1 MYRSWYF
8 AVILFLLVPSS
19 SALGALTT
27 YDRAVKTYS
36 EGKYDSTIVIIKEHL
51 RKYIKDPQS
60 EKLVPLVTEALLRK
74 GDTESVHRLVAM
86 FRQQYP
92 ASIYMARLSYL
103 DGVAFAK
110 EEKFLKALNSFS
122 AALDGGVSRSLDSL
136 IMVNSELIATAMCAE
151 EFSSIPSKMLHS
163 RIAELMR
170 YYEIAK
176 VYGAGEYTRAQSLA
190 DQFQKNFPRSRYN
203 SKVNNFFAK
212 SKTKEK
218 ETSSVNVG
226 ILAPVSGDEGEIGRK
241 IVSGVQLAIDQ
252 FNSQKVLKIKP
263 LLFDTK
269 GSMIETARKTKE
281 LIDQKTVPV
290 IIGPMLSHTATVC
303 AAMVMDKPVVMIS
316 PTATD
321 DGISELGK
329 NIFQMNTTMGVLAR
343 KIASYAI
350 DNLNIREFAILA
362 PETSYGRL
370 MADNFKQEL
379 LKRNIEVVAEEY
391 FEEGGNDFT
400 PQFTSLRSKLLSRYI
415 DKQMLE
421 KSIDSKSRALVRA
434 DSTRYADSTLP
445 VQGLFIPA
453 EAEDIVMIA
462 PQVVF
467 HRIRTQI
474 LGSNGWNNQKVIDD
488 GNRYV
493 INAMFSASFE
503 PDQNQSNWIEFRKA
517 FKARYNSEP
526 DKISAMGYDAASLVL
541 RAIETAGDDP
551 EKIAAALSN
560 IHGYNGLSSTI
571 SFSPESGTNTEAVIM
586 KVTQKGFVRVQ

>member
-1 MYRSWYF
+1 MNRLWF
-8 AVILFLLVPSS
+8 VAVLLFLLFPSS
-19 SALGALTT
+19 SAFSAVTT

-36 EGKYDSTIVIIKEHL
+36 EGKYDSTIVIIKDYL
-51 RKYIKDPQS
+51 RKYTKDPQS
-60 EKLVPLVTEALLRK
+60 EKLVPLVTEALLRR
-74 GDTESVHRLVAM
+74 GDIESVHRLIAM

-92 ASIYMARLSYL
+92 GSVYMPRLSYL

-122 AALDGGVSRSLDSL
+122 AALDAGIPRTLDSL
-136 IMVNSELIATAMCAE
+136 VMVNSELIATTMCAD
-151 EFSSIPSKMLHS
+151 EFSSIPSSMLNS

-170 YYEIAK
+170 YYEVAK
-176 VYGAGEYTRAQSLA
+176 VYALGEYARAQSLA

-203 SKVNNFFAK
+203 QKVNNFFAK

-218 ETSSVNVG
+218 ETSSINVA
-226 ILAPVSGDEGEIGRK
+226 IMAPVSGEEGEIGRK
-241 IVSGVQLAIDQ
+241 IVSGIQLAIDQ
-252 FNSQKVLKIKP
+252 FNSQKTVKVKP

-269 GSMIETARKTKE
+269 GSMIETARTTKE
-281 LIDQKTVPV
+281 LIDQKSIPV
-290 IIGPMLSHTATVC
+290 IIGPMLSQDATVC
-303 AAMVMDKPVVMIS
+303 AAMLMDKPVVMIS

-321 DGISELGK
+321 DGISELGE
-329 NIFQMNTTMGVLAR
+329 NVFQMNTTMGVLAR

-350 DNLNIREFAILA
+350 DNINIREFAIMA
-362 PETSYGRL
+362 PETPYGRL
-370 MADNFKQEL
+370 MAENFKQEL

-391 FEEGGNDFT
+391 FEEGANDFA
-400 PQFTSLRSKLLSRYI
+400 PQFNSLRSKLLARYL

-421 KSIDSKSRALVRA
+421 KMIDSRSRAVARV
-434 DSTRYADSTLP
+434 DSAKYADSTLP

-462 PQVVF
+462 PQVAF
-467 HRIRTQI
+467 HRIHTQI
-474 LGSNGWNNQKVIDD
+474 FGSNGWHNQKVIDD

-493 INAMFSASFE
+493 VNAMFSASFE
-503 PDQNQSNWIEFRKA
+503 PDQTQGNWVEFRKA
-517 FKARYNSEP
+517 YKARFNSDP

-541 RAIETAGDDP
+541 KAIETAGDDP

-560 IHGYNGLSSTI
+560 TTGYNGLSSII
-571 SFSPESGTNTEAVIM
+571 SFSPQSGTNTEAVIM

>member
-1 MYRSWYF
+1 MYRFWYF
-8 AVILFLLVPSS
+8 AVILALLIPSS
-19 SALGALTT
+19 NALGALTT
-27 YDRAVKTYS
+27 YDRAVRTYS
-36 EGKYDSTIVIIKEHL
+36 EGKYDSTVIIIKEHL

-60 EKLVPLVTEALLRK
+60 EKLVPLVTEALMRK

-92 ASIYMARLSYL
+92 ASVYMARLSYL
-103 DGVAFAK
+103 DGVAYAK

-122 AALDGGVSRSLDSL
+122 AALDGGVTRSLDSL
-136 IMVNSELIATAMCAE
+136 IMVNSELIATAMCAD
-151 EFSSIPSKMLHS
+151 EFSSIPSKLLHS
-163 RIAELMR
+163 RIAELIR
-170 YYEIAK
+170 FYEIQK
-176 VYGAGEYTRAQSLA
+176 FFQFGEYTRAQTLA
-190 DQFQKNFPRSRYN
+190 DQFQKKFPRSRYN
-203 SKVNNFFAK
+203 QKVNNFFAK
-212 SKTKEK
+212 SKSKVR
-218 ETSSVNVG
+218 ETSSINVG
-226 ILAPVSGDEGEIGRK
+226 IMAPLSGDEGEIGRK
-241 IVSGVQLAIDQ
+241 IVSGVQLAIEQ
-252 FNSQKVLKIKP
+252 FNSQKMLKVKP

-269 GSMIETARKTKE
+269 GSMIETAHKTKE
-281 LIDQKTVPV
+281 LIDQKSVPV

-303 AAMVMDKPVVMIS
+303 AAMAMDKPVVMIS

-350 DNLNIREFAILA
+350 DNLNIREFAIMA
-362 PETSYGRL
+362 PETPYGRL
-370 MADNFKQEL
+370 MAENFKQEL
-379 LKRNIEVVAEEY
+379 LKRNIDVVAEEY
-391 FEEGGNDFT
+391 FEEGGNDFGI
-400 PQFTSLRSKLLSRYI
+400 QFNALRSQLLSRYI
-415 DKQMLE
+415 DKRMLE

-453 EAEDIVMIA
+453 EAEDIVMLA
-462 PQVVF
+462 PQVAF

-474 LGSNGWNNQKVIDD
+474 LGSNGWHNQKVIDD

-493 INAMFSASFE
+493 LNTMFSASFE
-503 PDQNQSNWIEFRKA
+503 PDQTQSNWIDFKKA

-541 RAIETAGDDP
+541 KAIETAGDDP
-551 EKIAAALSN
+551 EKITEALSN
-560 IHGYNGLSSTI
+560 ITGYSGLSSTI
-571 SFSPESGTNTEAVIM
+571 SFSPKSGTNTEAIIM